1 MSAEQKDWKL
11 KETLG
16 NYKNEGDQFNVYE
29 NCSLKKPADYNP
41 DTDIICYKSN
51 SSAYNGYNQHYNTGN
66 NIYDKCIQKIV
77 TKGTIHPIGNKMKT
91 PQNIKLE
98 LKDHQKRIL
107 YEMLEREDY
116 EYRILDAQNLLF
128 LCDNVGS
135 GKTISIL
142 SLIAQRPEVKKVWK
156 NKYYLPR
163 SKLNKYEQEKYKVT
177 GVTFSNNLHVFNS
190 NLLIIPHG
198 IFNQWEKYIGE
209 NTNIK
214 YYAIGTKK
222 HMKMDK
228 ETYDKVLNEN
238 SIICIKSTM
247 VKEFVSILNN
257 YYGQTGWNIEDNN
270 SVQNTDDFKSTN
282 ISGITGEVRKE
293 AKQFIS
299 NFTTNP
305 CKDIMDSFLDKINK
319 INDMID
325 YKALGESGNIVTCDE
340 SIHIKGLGMGPVTQP
355 SGYIFQRVIIDE
367 ADSIH
372 IPAFPTIHAKYTW
385 FVTSSINNLL
395 YPHRKD
401 RWDSANNKY
410 ETISNGIKGTGL
422 IKDSLL
428 NAVDWQ
434 RPSNSYYKGYNSCR
448 IFKTIV
454 RNHLKF
460 IKESIYIPKPI
471 VKYHKC
477 FTPPELLAVTNAVN
491 KEALK
496 ALNAGDVKKA
506 MSMIGCESSTED
518 DILKSVNDKLY
529 KELEVCKSN
538 LLNKN
543 SLLQAEENNMESV
556 KVMLQSAKEENF
568 DKDFILDLTEQKN
581 YVNNRINS
589 IKSSIKTWTDNING
603 FEAKIK
609 GIEERVSGCENK
621 VCPICACKVTSPALT
636 PCCRNVFCVKCVSMS
651 LEYSKECPMCRQPLE
666 LKKLNIIVSEK
677 VNSDEKDVVLPTKID
692 NIITL
697 LKVNPNKRAMIFSE
711 FTNAQAFIELKEKL
725 KEMNIKYEVPYG
737 SSGRISNIIK
747 RYKEDKEHRVL
758 LLNANCFGA
767 GLNLQFTDEVYIF
780 HRMSVDLENQVIG
793 RAQRMG
799 RTCALNI
806 HYMCYENEYPENY
819 DNNSKEDTN
828 SNDASIVNQYLDDG
842 NETIVNIIPSPN
854 SPKIDQSSVSV

>member
-1 MSAEQKDWKL
+1 
-11 KETLG
+11 
-16 NYKNEGDQFNVYE
+16 
-29 NCSLKKPADYNP
+29 
-41 DTDIICYKSN
+41 
-51 SSAYNGYNQHYNTGN
+51 
-66 NIYDKCIQKIV
+66 
-77 TKGTIHPIGNKMKT
+77 
-91 PQNIKLE
+91 
-98 LKDHQKRIL
+98 
-107 YEMLEREDY
+107 
-116 EYRILDAQNLLF
+116 
-128 LCDNVGS
+128 
-135 GKTISIL
+135 
-142 SLIAQRPEVKKVWK
+142 
-156 NKYYLPR
+156 
-163 SKLNKYEQEKYKVT
+163 
-177 GVTFSNNLHVFNS
+177 
-190 NLLIIPHG
+190 
-198 IFNQWEKYIGE
+198 
-209 NTNIK
+209 
-214 YYAIGTKK
+214 
-222 HMKMDK
+222 MDK

-247 VKEFVSILNN
+247 VKEFVGILNS
-257 YYGQTGWNIEDNN
+257 YYGQTGWNIDQNN
-270 SVQNTDDFKSTN
+270 TVQNTDDFKSTN

-299 NFTTNP
+299 NFTSNP
-305 CKDIMDSFLDKINK
+305 CKDIIDSFLDKINK
-319 INDMID
+319 INEMID

-340 SIHIKGLGMGPVTQP
+340 FKHIAGGGMCPNTS

-401 RWDSANNKY
+401 RWDPGNNKY
-410 ETISNGIKGTGL
+410 ETISNGIRGTGL

-477 FTPPELLAVTNAVN
+477 FTPPELLAITNAVN

-496 ALNAGDVKKA
+496 ALNAGDIKKA

-568 DKDFILDLTEQKN
+568 DKEFILDLTEQKN
-581 YVNNRINS
+581 YVSNRINS

-603 FEAKIK
+603 FESKIK

-621 VCPICACKVTSPALT
+621 VCPICACNVTAPALT

-651 LEYSKECPMCRQPLE
+651 LEYSKECPLCRQPLE

-697 LKVNPNKRAMIFSE
+697 LKVNPDKRAMIFSE
-711 FTNAQAFIELKEKL
+711 FTNAQAFMELKEKL

-799 RTCALNI
+799 RTGPLNI

-842 NETIVNIIPSPN
+842 NETVVNTIPSPN
-854 SPKIDQSSVSV
+854 SPKIDQPNTST